1 MDEDK
6 AGTAPAE
13 QATAGEKPS
22 VAGPAS
28 RMGGDAWR
36 GDGDG
41 QARGDIRRQAGET
54 VEQARGMVGQLF
66 GDVRHA
72 AEEMLEERKERAAE
86 GVHGFAEALRRTAGN
101 LRGENETVAR
111 YAERAAETVDRF
123 SESVRG
129 RRFGEMIAEL
139 DDFARRQP
147 TLFLIGAVA
156 AGFIAGRFMAGS
168 AEREPERWRHG
179 RGVGSERGRFETET
193 VRYGDFGAR
202 RSEPRTAGYGNDPAG
217 PRTGFGELGT
227 KGTA

>member
-1 MDEDK
+1 MDEEK

-28 RMGGDAWR
+28 STGGGTWR

-41 QARGDIRRQAGET
+41 QARGEIRRQAGEA
-54 VEQARGMVGQLF
+54 VEEARGVVGQLF

-72 AEEMLEERKERAAE
+72 AEEMLEERKDRAAQS
-86 GVHGFAEALRRTAGN
+86 VHGFAEALRRTADN

-123 SESVRG
+123 SETLHG
-129 RRFGEMIAEL
+129 RRFGEMVAEL
-139 DDFARRQP
+139 DELARRQP
-147 TLFLIGAVA
+147 ALFLIGAVA
-156 AGFIAGRFMAGS
+156 AGFVAGRFMAGS
-168 AEREPERWRHG
+168 AEREPERWR
-179 RGVGSERGRFETET
+179 RGRLERET

-202 RSEPRTAGYGNDPAG
+202 GGEPRTAGYGSEPAE
-217 PRTGFGELGT
+217 PRSGLGELGT